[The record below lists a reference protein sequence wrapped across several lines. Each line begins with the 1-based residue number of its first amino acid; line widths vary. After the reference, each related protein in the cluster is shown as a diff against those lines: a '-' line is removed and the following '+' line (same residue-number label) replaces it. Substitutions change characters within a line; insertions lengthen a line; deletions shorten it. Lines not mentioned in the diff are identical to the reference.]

1 MRLTRPTLVNP
12 HVITSEQKDL
22 PNTLFTQLL
31 EKDVTAVRGAESLA
45 AGQFML
51 LPQSFGNIYLGET
64 FSSYICVHN
73 CTPYA
78 VQNVVVKADLQSD
91 KLKISLPIHAG
102 KQTPITLQPNET
114 LDDIIHHEVKEI
126 GVHM

>member
-12 HVITSEQKDL
+12 MVITSEPKDL
-22 PNTLFTQLL
+22 PNTLFTQIL
-31 EKDVTAVRGAESLA
+31 EKDVTAVRGSETLA

-73 CTPYA
+73 CTPYP
-78 VQNVVVKADLQSD
+78 VQNVVVKVRYYFVFILILLFESYC
-91 KLKISLPIHAG
+91 
-102 KQTPITLQPNET
+102 TFTLQYFHIY
-114 LDDIIHHEVKEI
+114 LSVRIY
-126 GVHM
+126 

>member
-12 HVITSEQKDL
+12 QVITSEPKDL
-22 PNTLFTQLL
+22 PGTLFTQKLQN
-31 EKDVTAVRGAESLA
+31 DVTAVRGSESLA

-78 VQNVVVKADLQSD
+78 VQNVVVKVGGS
-91 KLKISLPIHAG
+91 
-102 KQTPITLQPNET
+102 
-114 LDDIIHHEVKEI
+114 
-126 GVHM
+126 